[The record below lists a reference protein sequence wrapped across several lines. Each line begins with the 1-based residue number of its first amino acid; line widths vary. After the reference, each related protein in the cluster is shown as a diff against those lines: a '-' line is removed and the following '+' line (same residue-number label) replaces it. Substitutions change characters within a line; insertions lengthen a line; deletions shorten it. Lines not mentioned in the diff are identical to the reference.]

1 MSDEPQE
8 QDGNEDTK
16 PDIRVI
22 VDSEGKVKSVALDL
36 DVIEYIVV
44 GIVIVAVT
52 YFIGSWGLF

>member
-8 QDGNEDTK
+8 QDGNEDAK

-44 GIVIVAVT
+44 GLVLIAIT